1 MKLDMD
7 NRFKLL
13 LSC

>member
-13 LSC
+13 LSW

>member
-1 MKLDMD
+1 MKLDMED
-7 NRFKLL
+7 RFKLL